1 VSGDWRNN
9 GGTFNH
15 SSEVEFDGGDGQ
27 KISGSAFCN
36 VTFGGTGTKYL
47 GGIINVSGWLKID
60 SLATFDVG
68 PEDDD
73 AYYNITVGSHWYNNI
88 MSPDVNWIG
97 AIVKLVLSLLLGAT
111 IGMERRRKGQ
121 IAGLRTFALI
131 SMGATLAMLISIYIP
146 QEYMGLKNGDPGRI
160 AAQVV
165 SGVGFLG
172 AGAIIQM
179 KGSVRGLT
187 TAAGIWMTACI
198 GLAVG
203 AGMYLIS
210 IITTLLI
217 IFILVNIERIEQRH
231 NFLWESKIIRVKM
244 HGILDDIQPL
254 RDTINSN
261 DIHIS
266 DEFMKFDYENEFTI
280 VNFMVRSNTHVNVP
294 SLFKEI
300 KRLGDPISITITNE
314 MNM

>member
-1 VSGDWRNN
+1 MLQDIYN
-9 GGTFNH
+9 
-15 SSEVEFDGGDGQ
+15 D
-27 KISGSAFCN
+27 
-36 VTFGGTGTKYL
+36 
-47 GGIINVSGWLKID
+47 II
-60 SLATFDVG
+60 
-68 PEDDD
+68 
-73 AYYNITVGSHWYNNI
+73 
-88 MSPDVNWIG
+88 SPDVNLIG
-97 AIVKLVLSLLLGAT
+97 AVTKLVLSLLLGAT
-111 IGMERRRKGQ
+111 IGIERRRKGQ

-203 AGMYLIS
+203 SGMYLIS
-210 IITTLLI
+210 IIATLLI
-217 IFILVNIERIEQRH
+217 IFILVNIERIELQH
-231 NFLWESKIIRVKM
+231 NFMWESKIIRVKV
-244 HGILDDIQPL
+244 HGIIDNIQALCDIIASK
-254 RDTINSN
+254 DV
-261 DIHIS
+261 HIS
-266 DEFMKFDYENEFTI
+266 DEFMKFDYENKFTI
-280 VNFMVRSNTHVNVP
+280 VNFMVRSKSDADVLA
-294 SLFKEI
+294 LFKAIQENSN
-300 KRLGDPISITITNE
+300 PISITLTNE

>member
-1 VSGDWRNN
+1 MLENIYQD
-9 GGTFNH
+9 
-15 SSEVEFDGGDGQ
+15 
-27 KISGSAFCN
+27 
-36 VTFGGTGTKYL
+36 
-47 GGIINVSGWLKID
+47 II
-60 SLATFDVG
+60 
-68 PEDDD
+68 
-73 AYYNITVGSHWYNNI
+73 
-88 MSPDVNWIG
+88 SPDVNLAG
-97 AIVKLVLSLLLGAT
+97 AITKLVLSLVLGAT
-111 IGMERRRKGQ
+111 IGIERRRKGQ

-146 QEYMGLKNGDPGRI
+146 QEYLGLKNGDPGRI

-179 KGSVRGLT
+179 KASVRGLT

-210 IITTLLI
+210 IIATLLI

-244 HGILDDIQPL
+244 HGILGDIQPI
-254 RDTINSN
+254 RDIISSQ
-261 DIHIS
+261 DVHIS
-266 DEFMKFDYENEFTI
+266 DEFMKCDYEHGQTI
-280 VNFMVRSNTHVNVP
+280 INFMVRSKSSVDVP
-294 SLFKEI
+294 EMFKAI
-300 KRLGDPISITITNE
+300 KERINAISIMITNE
-314 MNM
+314 INM

>member
-1 VSGDWRNN
+1 MLQD
-9 GGTFNH
+9 
-15 SSEVEFDGGDGQ
+15 
-27 KISGSAFCN
+27 I
-36 VTFGGTGTKYL
+36 
-47 GGIINVSGWLKID
+47 
-60 SLATFDVG
+60 
-68 PEDDD
+68 
-73 AYYNITVGSHWYNNI
+73 YNNI
-88 MSPDVNWIG
+88 ISPDVNWVG

-131 SMGATLAMLISIYIP
+131 SMGATLTMLISIYIP
-146 QEYMGLKNGDPGRI
+146 QVYMGLKNGDPGRI

-187 TAAGIWMTACI
+187 TAAGIWMAACI

-203 AGMYLIS
+203 AGMYVIS
-210 IITTLLI
+210 IIATLLI
-217 IFILVNIERIEQRH
+217 IFILVNIERIEMRH

-254 RDTINSN
+254 RDIITKN
-261 DIHIS
+261 DVHIS
-266 DEFMKFDYENEFTI
+266 DEFMKFDYVEGYTV
-280 VNFMVRSNTHVNVP
+280 VNFMVRSPNKVNVP
-294 SLFKEI
+294 ALFNEI
-300 KRLGDPISITITNE
+300 KVHGDPMSITITNE

>member
-1 VSGDWRNN
+1 MLQEIYSD
-9 GGTFNH
+9 
-15 SSEVEFDGGDGQ
+15 
-27 KISGSAFCN
+27 
-36 VTFGGTGTKYL
+36 
-47 GGIINVSGWLKID
+47 II
-60 SLATFDVG
+60 
-68 PEDDD
+68 
-73 AYYNITVGSHWYNNI
+73 
-88 MSPDVNWIG
+88 SPDVNLIG
-97 AIVKLVLSLLLGAT
+97 AITKLVLSLVLGAI
-111 IGMERRRKGQ
+111 IGIERRRKGQ

-146 QEYMGLKNGDPGRI
+146 QEYLGLKNGDPGRI

-210 IITTLLI
+210 IIATLLI

-254 RDTINSN
+254 RDILNN
-261 DIHIS
+261 NGVHIS
-266 DEFMKFDYENEFTI
+266 DEFMKFDYENSFTI
-280 VNFMVRSNTHVNVP
+280 VNFMIRSTTQVNVP
-294 SLFKEI
+294 SLFREI
-300 KRLGDPISITITNE
+300 KAQGDPISITITNE

>member
-1 VSGDWRNN
+1 MLQDIYN
-9 GGTFNH
+9 
-15 SSEVEFDGGDGQ
+15 D
-27 KISGSAFCN
+27 
-36 VTFGGTGTKYL
+36 
-47 GGIINVSGWLKID
+47 II
-60 SLATFDVG
+60 
-68 PEDDD
+68 
-73 AYYNITVGSHWYNNI
+73 
-88 MSPDVNWIG
+88 SPDVNLIG
-97 AIVKLVLSLLLGAT
+97 AISKLVLSLVLGAT

-146 QEYMGLKNGDPGRI
+146 QEYLGLKNGDPGRI

-210 IITTLLI
+210 IIATLLI
-217 IFILVNIERIEQRH
+217 IFILVNIERLELRH
-231 NFLWESKIIRVKM
+231 NFLWESKIIRVKV
-244 HGILDDIQPL
+244 HGIIDDIQSL
-254 RDTINSN
+254 RDIITCN

-266 DEFMKFDYENEFTI
+266 DEFMKFDYENQHTI
-280 VNFMVRSNTHVNVP
+280 VNFMVRSKNGVDVP
-294 SLFKEI
+294 ALLKAIKE
-300 KRLGDPISITITNE
+300 KNDPISITLTNE